1 MSYICSISLSPPVG
15 IAIELYARRSVYF
28 SCAPLIRQRGESG
41 GEKKLKAPERPIVCG
56 AGGIKKK
63 KKKARSSGPHRY
75 KRHGAK
81 LRTKTPEGKEELSDD
96 TV

>member
-56 AGGIKKK
+56 AGGKKSPQFRTTPLQTTRS
-63 KKKARSSGPHRY
+63 KAADQNPGGQG
-75 KRHGAK
+75 GA
-81 LRTKTPEGKEELSDD
+81 E
-96 TV
+96 

>member
-56 AGGIKKK
+56 AGGKKK
-63 KKKARSSGPHRY
+63 KKKKGPQFGTTPLQTTRSKAADQNPGGQG
-75 KRHGAK
+75 GA
-81 LRTKTPEGKEELSDD
+81 E
-96 TV
+96 